1 MAKKTENLDTSSI
14 SELLVKEWADH
25 YPQETVN
32 QLQAKAQSLTYTINT
47 TKEDHT
53 KLTIA
58 KSRLEAL
65 ITPVPKLLSELS
77 KALSARQ
84 EFIAEYGDL
93 GVPLNPPPETIQSE
107 ILIMSKALTDY
118 GEKVYKAYFS
128 NLDAV
133 AKTIVQLE
141 NLRNLYQDLATIPTV
156 IRTNLLKT
164 DPSRRKPIY
173 RELYRLFK
181 SVGDNYIFLANAP
194 TIDNP
199 LLASKIDPEE
209 FKSLETAKRNAAK
222 FAALLKNCR

>member
-32 QLQAKAQSLTYTINT
+32 QLQAKAQYLTYTINT

-77 KALSARQ
+77 KALAARQ
-84 EFIAEYGDL
+84 EFISEYGDL

-107 ILIMSKALTDY
+107 ILIMSKSLTDY
-118 GEKVYKAYFS
+118 GAKVYKAYFA

-181 SVGDNYIFLANAP
+181 SVGDNNIFLANAP

-199 LLASKIDPEE
+199 LLSSKIDPEE